1 MDFRGLSLIKIKEL
15 ILTRRCKIYDIV
27 LFYKELYEANKD
39 INGYIEF
46 FDDSLELAKK
56 YDELLGKGE
65 GQNLPLIGM
74 PIAVKDN
81 ISIKNKA
88 LTCASELLQG
98 YVSPYDATVIKRLKD
113 SGAIMIGRT
122 NMDEFAMG
130 SSCEFSYYGV
140 TLNPLNKEYVVGG
153 SSGGSGAVVAANQ
166 APFALGSD
174 TGGSVRLPASFSSL
188 IGFKPSYGGLSRY
201 GLASYASSLDQ
212 IGFFANS
219 IDDVAL
225 ILKYTCGIDKMDATS
240 IDLIQDPYPL
250 LSKSLAGTK
259 LAVIKELSEDLME
272 PEVACEFSKFK
283 SALLNRGVEIHEVS
297 IEAVN
302 FVLSLYYSLSPVEAA
317 SNLARYTCLHYG
329 KRLNDELNLNDFY
342 YRHRS
347 LFLREEV
354 KRRIVLG
361 NYLLSEG
368 YDLQYYV
375 KACKIVEN
383 VLIPKF
389 NEIFNNYSYIITPT
403 SFVKPFKI
411 GENFDNPI
419 KMYYSDMCTVIANLI
434 GAPALSIPF
443 SQDDRG
449 LPIGMQIIGQVK
461 RDFDL
466 LSFAKNVI
474 EELGL
479 NGI

>member
-1 MDFRGLSLIKIKEL
+1 MDFRGLSLIKIREL
-15 ILTRRCKIYDIV
+15 ILTRKCKIYDIV

-46 FDDSLELAKK
+46 FDDALELAKE
-56 YDELLGKGE
+56 YDELLSRGE
-65 GQNLPLIGM
+65 GQDLPLIGM

-81 ISIKNKA
+81 ISVKNKG

-98 YVSPYDATVIKRLKD
+98 YISPYDATVIKRLKD
-113 SGAIMIGRT
+113 NGAILIGRT

-153 SSGGSGAVVAANQ
+153 SSGGSGAVVADNQ

-174 TGGSVRLPASFSSL
+174 TGGSVRLPASFSGL

-240 IDLIQDPYPL
+240 IDIIQEPYPL
-250 LSKSLAGTK
+250 LSNPLAGTK

-272 PEVACEFSKFK
+272 PEIAREFSKFK
-283 SALLNRGVEIHEVS
+283 SGLLNRGVEIHEVS
-297 IEAVN
+297 IEVVN
-302 FVLSLYYSLSPVEAA
+302 CILSLYYSVSPVEAA

-329 KRLNDELNLNDFY
+329 KRLNDELSLNDFY
-342 YRHRS
+342 YKHRS
-347 LFLREEV
+347 LFLKEEV

-368 YDLQYYV
+368 YDLQYYA
-375 KACKIVEN
+375 KACKIIEN
-383 VLIPKF
+383 VLVPKF
-389 NEIFNNYSYIITPT
+389 SEIFNNCSYIITPT

-411 GENFDNPI
+411 GENFDDPM
-419 KMYYSDMCTVIANLI
+419 KMYYSDLCTVIANLV

-443 SQDDRG
+443 AQDYRG

-461 RDFDL
+461 RDFEL
-466 LSFAKNVI
+466 LNFAKNVI
-474 EELGL
+474 EELD
-479 NGI
+479 